1 MKQSIRSLGE
11 SIFLL
16 VILLVF
22 DSVAKASEYQFAE
35 TNLFDC
41 CCIKMLRLV
50 DDNPEK
56 PLVQVSV
63 DIDGGVIANRF
74 KKTDWVQV
82 GCISESLRTAI
93 VGWGP
98 FGDNRP
104 TNTIKMVLS
113 PSGVNE
119 WSFFFEFQTEDS
131 HDHTEI
137 PFNSVFCFDNMS
149 PMIANKNGEI
159 VAAPSQPDLCV
170 VLVDSLRPDHL
181 GCYGYERDT
190 SPAIDAFA
198 AGAVRFDQAI
208 ASGSWTQPSIMS
220 MMTSVPADVHQ
231 RVHWGRPH
239 STNVVTLAETL
250 QKAGYQTVGLV
261 ANPMTNRKY
270 GFARGFDFY
279 DDYSLTGAPDATT
292 GDIARQTAQGAKL
305 TRIAQ
310 DWIERRRDPEK
321 PLFLFVLYID
331 VHWDYLPPP
340 PFNRMFAPDPVP
352 PPRDIWNLGRK
363 SVPEAARRRSVA
375 AYDGEIRYTDGCIS
389 NLLAAIEASP
399 RGKDTV
405 VVFCS
410 DHGES
415 FWERGV
421 ASHGNALHEEEL
433 RVPLVIRPARGDGE
447 PAPPRVVSEQV
458 SLIDLAPT
466 LADLAGV
473 PAPTNWVGRSLA
485 PALRGET
492 LPEVP
497 VVLDNRIGDDGAVL
511 RGVRTSRW
519 KVVAGPPHDRPDEL
533 YDLRADPAETN
544 NLLRAGGF
552 ALPPE
557 VEALVPLLKPVR

>member
-1 MKQSIRSLGE
+1 MSLLP
-11 SIFLL
+11 I
-16 VILLVF
+16 
-22 DSVAKASEYQFAE
+22 
-35 TNLFDC
+35 
-41 CCIKMLRLV
+41 
-50 DDNPEK
+50 
-56 PLVQVSV
+56 
-63 DIDGGVIANRF
+63 
-74 KKTDWVQV
+74 
-82 GCISESLRTAI
+82 
-93 VGWGP
+93 
-98 FGDNRP
+98 P
-104 TNTIKMVLS
+104 TNRLNKLTVDYSALS
-113 PSGVNE
+113 PTELKLVASIPNLSIGGKGWTFRKTNTGQ
-119 WSFFFEFQTEDS
+119 FECEQVADLRG
-131 HDHTEI
+131 
-137 PFNSVFCFDNMS
+137 FNSSDRMS
-149 PMIANKNGEI
+149 A
-159 VAAPSQPDLCV
+159 PDLCLI
-170 VLVDSLRPDHL
+170 LVDSLRPDHL
-181 GCYGYERDT
+181 GCYGCERDT

-220 MMTSVPADVHQ
+220 MMASVPADIHQ

-279 DDYSLTGAPDATT
+279 DDWSLTGAPDATT

-305 TRIAQ
+305 TRLAK
-310 DWIERRRDPEK
+310 DWIEKRRDPEK

-389 NLLAAIEASP
+389 NLLAAIDASP

-421 ASHGNALHEEEL
+421 ASHGNALFDEEL

-447 PAPPRVVSEQV
+447 PAPPRVVPELV
-458 SLIDLAPT
+458 GLIDLAPT

-497 VVLDNRIGDDGAVL
+497 VVLDNRIGDDGAIL
-511 RGVRTSRW
+511 RGVRTSHW
-519 KVVAGPPHDRPDEL
+519 KVIAGPPHDRPDEL
-533 YDLRADPAETN
+533 YNLRADPAETN
-544 NLLRAGGF
+544 NLLRAGNF
-552 ALPPE
+552 SLPPE
-557 VEALVPLLKPVR
+557 VEALVPLLKPAR

>member
-1 MKQSIRSLGE
+1 MRNPFFHACLVAICVVTTGCHFTTCLVVENGTSDDILFKTYHTGKVYSIPAHTRCKVPHTKGKCEVQNSSNIWVYTSIAFPHKEDDAYPYSRSEFFNKQTLHIKLMPDGQISIADAALNQPIG
-11 SIFLL
+11 FP
-16 VILLVF
+16 ILP
-22 DSVAKASEYQFAE
+22 SEKR
-35 TNLFDC
+35 C
-41 CCIKMLRLV
+41 P
-50 DDNPEK
+50 DDII
-56 PLVQVSV
+56 L
-63 DIDGGVIANRF
+63 
-74 KKTDWVQV
+74 
-82 GCISESLRTAI
+82 
-93 VGWGP
+93 
-98 FGDNRP
+98 
-104 TNTIKMVLS
+104 
-113 PSGVNE
+113 
-119 WSFFFEFQTEDS
+119 
-131 HDHTEI
+131 
-137 PFNSVFCFDNMS
+137 
-149 PMIANKNGEI
+149 
-159 VAAPSQPDLCV
+159 

-181 GCYGYERDT
+181 GFYGYERDT

-305 TRIAQ
+305 MRLAR
-310 DWIERRRDPEK
+310 DWIEKRRDPEK

-352 PPRDIWNLGRK
+352 PPRDIWNLGRA

-389 NLLAAIEASP
+389 NLLAAIDASP

-421 ASHGNALHEEEL
+421 ASHGNALFDEEL

-458 SLIDLAPT
+458 GLIDLAPT
-466 LADLAGV
+466 LVDLAGV

-497 VVLDNRIGDDGAVL
+497 IVLDNRIGDDGAIL

-519 KVVAGPPHDRPDEL
+519 KVLAGPPHDKPTSL
-533 YDLRADPAETN
+533 YDLLADPAETN
-544 NLLRAGGF
+544 DLLRAGDF

-557 VEALVPLLKPVR
+557 VEALVPLLKPAR

>member
-1 MKQSIRSLGE
+1 
-11 SIFLL
+11 
-16 VILLVF
+16 
-22 DSVAKASEYQFAE
+22 
-35 TNLFDC
+35 
-41 CCIKMLRLV
+41 MLDKWRLV
-50 DDNPEK
+50 CFR
-56 PLVQVSV
+56 
-63 DIDGGVIANRF
+63 IANDQFRSSS
-74 KKTDWVQV
+74 TH
-82 GCISESLRTAI
+82 SY
-93 VGWGP
+93 
-98 FGDNRP
+98 
-104 TNTIKMVLS
+104 VLS
-113 PSGVNE
+113 DLVENYARIS
-119 WSFFFEFQTEDS
+119 SKID
-131 HDHTEI
+131 I
-137 PFNSVFCFDNMS
+137 
-149 PMIANKNGEI
+149 
-159 VAAPSQPDLCV
+159 QPDLCV

-190 SPAIDAFA
+190 SPAVDAFA

-220 MMTSVPADVHQ
+220 MMASVPADIHQ

-239 STNVVTLAETL
+239 LTNVVTLAETL
-250 QKAGYQTVGLV
+250 RAAGYQTVGLV

-305 TRIAQ
+305 TRLAR
-310 DWIERRRDPEK
+310 DWIEKRRDPEK

-352 PPRDIWNLGRK
+352 PPRDIWNLGRA

-389 NLLAAIEASP
+389 NLLATIDASP

-421 ASHGNALHEEEL
+421 ASHGNALFDEEL

-447 PAPPRVVSEQV
+447 PAPPRVVPEQV
-458 SLIDLAPT
+458 GLIDLAPT
-466 LADLAGV
+466 LVDLAGV

-497 VVLDNRIGDDGAVL
+497 VVLDNRIGDDGAIL

-519 KVVAGPPHDRPDEL
+519 KVLAGPPHDRPTEL
-533 YDLRADPAETN
+533 YDLLSDPTETN
-544 NLLRAGGF
+544 NLISAGF
-552 ALPPE
+552 TIPPE
-557 VEALVPLLKPVR
+557 VEDLVPFLKPIK

>member
-1 MKQSIRSLGE
+1 MKRILPILVLVLLGG
-11 SIFLL
+11 
-16 VILLVF
+16 
-22 DSVAKASEYQFAE
+22 AAS
-35 TNLFDC
+35 
-41 CCIKMLRLV
+41 
-50 DDNPEK
+50 
-56 PLVQVSV
+56 
-63 DIDGGVIANRF
+63 
-74 KKTDWVQV
+74 
-82 GCISESLRTAI
+82 
-93 VGWGP
+93 
-98 FGDNRP
+98 
-104 TNTIKMVLS
+104 
-113 PSGVNE
+113 
-119 WSFFFEFQTEDS
+119 
-131 HDHTEI
+131 
-137 PFNSVFCFDNMS
+137 
-149 PMIANKNGEI
+149 
-159 VAAPSQPDLCV
+159 AAPAKPDFCV
-170 VLVDSLRPDHL
+170 ILVDSLRADHL

-190 SPAIDAFA
+190 SPAVDAFA

-231 RVHWGRPH
+231 RIHWGRPH

-305 TRIAQ
+305 TRLAQ
-310 DWIERRRDPEK
+310 DWVEKRRDPEK

-363 SVPEAARRRSVA
+363 SVPEAARKRSVA
-375 AYDGEIRYTDGCIS
+375 AYDGEMRYTDGCIS
-389 NLLAAIEASP
+389 NLLATIDASP

-433 RVPLVIRPARGDGE
+433 RVPLVIRPAPGDA
-447 PAPPRVVSEQV
+447 PAPGRVVPEQV
-458 SLIDLAPT
+458 GLIDLAPT

-473 PAPTNWVGRSLA
+473 PAPTNWVGRSLS

-497 VVLDNRIGDDGAVL
+497 IVLDNRIADDGAIL

-519 KVVAGPPHDRPDEL
+519 KVIAGPPHDHPTEL

-544 NLLRAGGF
+544 DLLRTDF
-552 ALPPE
+552 PIPPE
-557 VEALVPLLKPVR
+557 VADLIPLLKPSK

>member
-1 MKQSIRSLGE
+1 MEMETMNKNKKCIHWICFLVFIFQSIVS
-11 SIFLL
+11 
-16 VILLVF
+16 
-22 DSVAKASEYQFAE
+22 FAMPVH
-35 TNLFDC
+35 F
-41 CCIKMLRLV
+41 
-50 DDNPEK
+50 
-56 PLVQVSV
+56 
-63 DIDGGVIANRF
+63 
-74 KKTDWVQV
+74 
-82 GCISESLRTAI
+82 
-93 VGWGP
+93 
-98 FGDNRP
+98 
-104 TNTIKMVLS
+104 
-113 PSGVNE
+113 
-119 WSFFFEFQTEDS
+119 
-131 HDHTEI
+131 
-137 PFNSVFCFDNMS
+137 
-149 PMIANKNGEI
+149 EI
-159 VAAPSQPDLCV
+159 VAENVYGEEALIIDVKENDIKIIKDLAYSEQGQQLVAGTLKVETEWPFSVVGDYVTPPSIDKNVCFPGYYDYTNLYCRVGTNVLGHSDLISDARVLFVKQMHSNNSYCSWSSTRSPDLCV

-190 SPAIDAFA
+190 SPAVDAFA

-220 MMTSVPADVHQ
+220 MMASVPADIHQ

-250 QKAGYQTVGLV
+250 RAAGYQTVGLV

-305 TRIAQ
+305 TRLAR
-310 DWIERRRDPEK
+310 DWIEKRRDPEK
-321 PLFLFVLYID
+321 PLFLFILYID

-389 NLLAAIEASP
+389 NLLAAIDASP

-421 ASHGNALHEEEL
+421 ASHGNALFDEEL

-458 SLIDLAPT
+458 GLIDLAPT

-473 PAPTNWVGRSLA
+473 PAPTNWIGRSLA

-492 LPEVP
+492 LPEAP
-497 VVLDNRIGDDGAVL
+497 IVLDNRIGDDGAIL

-519 KVVAGPPHDRPDEL
+519 KVIAGPPHDRPTEL

-544 NLLRAGGF
+544 DLLRAGGF

-557 VEALVPLLKPVR
+557 VEALVPLLKPAR

>member
-1 MKQSIRSLGE
+1 MEMETMNNDIKRIHRICFLG
-11 SIFLL
+11 FVLL
-16 VILLVF
+16 PI
-22 DSVAKASEYQFAE
+22 ASFAMPAH
-35 TNLFDC
+35 F
-41 CCIKMLRLV
+41 
-50 DDNPEK
+50 
-56 PLVQVSV
+56 
-63 DIDGGVIANRF
+63 
-74 KKTDWVQV
+74 
-82 GCISESLRTAI
+82 
-93 VGWGP
+93 
-98 FGDNRP
+98 
-104 TNTIKMVLS
+104 
-113 PSGVNE
+113 
-119 WSFFFEFQTEDS
+119 
-131 HDHTEI
+131 
-137 PFNSVFCFDNMS
+137 
-149 PMIANKNGEI
+149 EI
-159 VAAPSQPDLCV
+159 VAENVYGEEALIIDVEGNDIKIIKDLAYSEQGQQLVAGTLKVETEWPFSVVGDYVTPPSIDKNVCFPGYYEYTNLYCRVGTNVLSHSDLVSDARVLFVNQLNDVGLRNAWLLKVPPDLCV

-190 SPAIDAFA
+190 SPAVDAFA

-220 MMTSVPADVHQ
+220 LMTSVPADVHQ

-250 QKAGYQTVGLV
+250 RAAGYQTVGLV

-305 TRIAQ
+305 TRLAK
-310 DWIERRRDPEK
+310 DWIEKRRDPEK

-389 NLLAAIEASP
+389 NLLAAIDASP
-399 RGKDTV
+399 RGNDTV

-421 ASHGNALHEEEL
+421 ASHGNALFDEEL
-433 RVPLVIRPARGDGE
+433 RVPLVIRPARGDGD
-447 PAPPRVVSEQV
+447 PASGRVVSEQV
-458 SLIDLAPT
+458 GLIDLAPT

-492 LPEVP
+492 LPEIP
-497 VVLDNRIGDDGAVL
+497 IVLDNRIGDDGAIL

-519 KVVAGPPHDRPDEL
+519 KVVAGPPHDRPTSL
-533 YDLRADPAETN
+533 YDLLADPAETN
-544 NLLRAGGF
+544 DLLRAGDF
-552 ALPPE
+552 ALPPD
-557 VEALVPLLKPVR
+557 VEAVVPLLKPTK